1 LGGVGPVT
9 VLLGELAAVVPFVRL
24 IPDSFAMTM
33 CPLEIAAVVD
43 SLL

>member
-9 VLLGELAAVVPFVRL
+9 VLFGELAVVVVAFVRL

-33 CPLEIAAVVD
+33 CPLG
-43 SLL
+43 SLPS